1 MRIIKFDIVCIGH
14 VLYDIR
20 CYVNNFPSPDKLAVI
35 MGRLKSGIGGSTANS
50 AVAASKLGLECGII
64 GKIGF
69 DEYGWSVIQSFRDY
83 GINMDHVL
91 VDFSNP
97 TGVSLIT
104 VDKDGT
110 PEFVQMIGASEP
122 ISPEEIRPEYIGTSK
137 HLHMTGLNMEALIKS
152 SQIAKDYG
160 KTVSFDP
167 GRKKSDLGY
176 KVLLPILENVDI
188 LLVNQSE
195 AKILLGAEKDAEITG
210 VMKKLRERIGKHKIF
225 VAKGGYRNLHVY
237 SPEGDFSISP
247 FNVKV
252 VDTIGAGDA
261 FDGSFITA
269 FLRGESCEDAAI
281 YGAACGSLKCEC
293 EGAQSGPNKEKL
305 EAFVKENRKALEIT
319 RL

>member
-1 MRIIKFDIVCIGH
+1 MKFDIVCIGH

-20 CYVNNFPSPDKLAVI
+20 CYVDNFPSPDKLAVI

-50 AVAASKLGLECGII
+50 AVTASKLGLKCGII
-64 GKIGF
+64 GKVGF
-69 DEYGWSVIQSFRDY
+69 DEYGWSVIQSFRNYD
-83 GINMDHVL
+83 INMDHIL

-104 VDKDGT
+104 VDKEGT

-122 ISPEEIRPEYIGTSK
+122 ISPEEIRPEYIGTSR
-137 HLHMTGLNMEALIKS
+137 HLHMTGLNMEALVKS
-152 SQIAKDYG
+152 SEIAKDFG

-176 KVLLPILENVDI
+176 RILLPVLENVDM

-195 AKILLGAEKDAEITG
+195 AKGLLGADQDMEITD
-210 VMKKLRERIGKHKIF
+210 VMKKLRERIGKNKTY
-225 VAKGGYRNLHVY
+225 VVKGGYRNLLVY
-237 SPEGDFSISP
+237 SPTGDFSVSP

-261 FDGSFITA
+261 FDASFVTA
-269 FLRGESCEDAAI
+269 FLKGKNLEDAAI

-293 EGAQSGPNKEKL
+293 EGAQSAPTKSKL
-305 EAFVKENRKALEIT
+305 EAFIEENESEIKIASMS
-319 RL
+319 